1 VFLDRRTRPL
11 VIILA
16 AMLALN
22 LFQMV
27 LYPYHLGPIVPAIF
41 AVLAQG
47 SRHIYVLLSRT
58 RRVRGMAF
66 ALLLPL
72 CVAAASGFKL
82 EASDLGIK
90 LPYWEHGAEAHAAA
104 RAYAEWWLSQRPG
117 KQLVIVHYSP
127 EHSPDQEWV
136 YNAADIDAS
145 KVVWAREMDAASNA
159 QLLAYF
165 KDREVWLLNADS
177 YPQRLQPYAAGSSSC
192 RPEPD
197 PK

>member
-1 VFLDRRTRPL
+1 
-11 VIILA
+11 
-16 AMLALN
+16 
-22 LFQMV
+22 
-27 LYPYHLGPIVPAIF
+27 
-41 AVLAQG
+41 
-47 SRHIYVLLSRT
+47 
-58 RRVRGMAF
+58 MAF

-90 LPYWEHGAEAHAAA
+90 LPYWEHGAEAHGAA